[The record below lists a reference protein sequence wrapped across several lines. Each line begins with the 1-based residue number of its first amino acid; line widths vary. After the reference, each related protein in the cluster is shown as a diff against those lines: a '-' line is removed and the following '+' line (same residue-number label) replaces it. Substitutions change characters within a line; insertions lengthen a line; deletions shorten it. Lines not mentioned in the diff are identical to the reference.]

1 MDDFVFRTK
10 KTFRS
15 VVSVE
20 QTTSAVGV
28 DSNRYVNFETNL
40 PKKSTIIHFT
50 GCVDRNRSRDLK
62 KKNKK
67 KKRSWSWP
75 KVMIIFIFCILPF
88 PFRLIIY
95 SFYPARH
102 SFFLPSVPAGYE
114 TTRKALRRTCCRFWV
129 RWEGQNSPRRL
140 DITRHSLHVV
150 VKSSACF
157 LWEPIFIWLDL
168 IELDEGGGGQL
179 KTFGCIIRQFSWI
192 VECYRLVPF
201 HQ

>member
-67 KKRSWSWP
+67 KKKLIVTKGNDHFYFLYFTFSFSPYYLFILSCPPFLFSSVRSGRIWNNTKS
-75 KVMIIFIFCILPF
+75 LAAH
-88 PFRLIIY
+88 LL
-95 SFYPARH
+95 SFLGPLRG
-102 SFFLPSVPAGYE
+102 SEQSE
-114 TTRKALRRTCCRFWV
+114 TVGHHASLSPCCSHVERVLLMGTHFYLTGLDRV
-129 RWEGQNSPRRL
+129 RW
-140 DITRHSLHVV
+140 
-150 VKSSACF
+150 
-157 LWEPIFIWLDL
+157 
-168 IELDEGGGGQL
+168 GGGGNS
-179 KTFGCIIRQFSWI
+179 KHSAA
-192 VECYRLVPF
+192 
-201 HQ
+201 

>member
-1 MDDFVFRTK
+1 MALGLDLFLFFCVNPIVTKLLIVVKTKIGLGRHFGLVNNNTAACRTNLKHALSLSSDTHTRTRLPFCFGSSSSSSNFEGFFLVIFCVSVGMMDDFVFRTK

-67 KKRSWSWP
+67 KKRS
-75 KVMIIFIFCILPF
+75 
-88 PFRLIIY
+88 
-95 SFYPARH
+95 
-102 SFFLPSVPAGYE
+102 
-114 TTRKALRRTCCRFWV
+114 
-129 RWEGQNSPRRL
+129 
-140 DITRHSLHVV
+140 
-150 VKSSACF
+150 
-157 LWEPIFIWLDL
+157 
-168 IELDEGGGGQL
+168 
-179 KTFGCIIRQFSWI
+179 
-192 VECYRLVPF
+192 
-201 HQ
+201 